1 MTRTN
6 RILSACVLGAG
17 FLFLYVP
24 IASLVVYSFNASKLV
39 TVWTGFSLK
48 WYGALLHDDELL
60 AAAWLSLKIALLT
73 ATASVAIGTWAGFVL
88 ARMGRFRGF
97 TLYAAMINAPLVIPE
112 VIQGI
117 SLLLLFVAMQQT
129 FGWPAGRG
137 WLTIWIGHVMLCLSF
152 VAVIVQSRVKELD
165 RSIEEAALDL
175 GARPVKVFFVITL
188 PLIAQ
193 ALVSGWLLAFTV
205 SIDDVILSAF
215 LSGPGST
222 TLPLVVFSRV
232 RMGLNPEMNALATVF
247 ITAVTIGVV
256 VVNRAMQAR
265 ERKQARDARAWH
277 AVSTLEAML
286 DAPAPSPAMPPARPP
301 AAQLRPAPAPHPVK

>member
-1 MTRTN
+1 MTRAN
-6 RILSACVLGAG
+6 RLLSASVLGAG
-17 FLFLYVP
+17 FLFLYIP
-24 IASLVVYSFNASKLV
+24 IISLIVYSFNASKLV
-39 TVWTGFSLK
+39 TVWSGFSLR
-48 WYGALLHDDELL
+48 WYGALLHDGELL
-60 AAAWLSLKIALLT
+60 TAAWLSLKIALLT

-175 GARPVKVFFVITL
+175 GARPLKVFFVITL

-232 RMGLNPEMNALATVF
+232 RLGLNPEMNALATVF
-247 ITAVTIGVV
+247 TTVVTIGVV
-256 VVNRAMQAR
+256 VVNRSMLAR
-265 ERKQARDARAWH
+265 ERRQARDARAWH
-277 AVSTLEAML
+277 AAAAP
-286 DAPAPSPAMPPARPP
+286 DAPAAPPALPPARPS
-301 AAQLRPAPAPHPVK
+301 AAHARHDPAPHPVK